1 MPYRPTTASM
11 VDPLPITTTN
21 NGESKRRDDAL
32 DRIIQMFNHSPFTL
46 LAEDAHND
54 VESMCYF
61 NEERESADLASTL
74 ASELGTKW
82 VDSLIG
88 TNPSIAKI
96 CQAQIELFRSFPV
109 KEVSNLERTLSAL
122 PTDASQSAIKAQAE
136 ASENSEA
143 LLEEMS
149 EMVDSSLRR
158 ETSQIY
164 SVAFCGTVKAG

>member
-88 TNPSIAKI
+88 TNPSSLKSAKRKSNSFGP
-96 CQAQIELFRSFPV
+96 FRL
-109 KEVSNLERTLSAL
+109 KRYQTWNER
-122 PTDASQSAIKAQAE
+122 
-136 ASENSEA
+136 
-143 LLEEMS
+143 
-149 EMVDSSLRR
+149 
-158 ETSQIY
+158 
-164 SVAFCGTVKAG
+164 